1 MAVLVLERVK
11 IVRFFCGVFL
21 VLMIIWGISRW
32 PEAGR
37 SLYGVKDRVTLEG
50 LSVER
55 LLPHEL
61 QALVEV
67 GEKDAC
73 SRRKMPGFPGD
84 RGVVPEKWVWGWTWK
99 ARWKNVLRAQPG
111 EALSL
116 VTYSIPATVTKDFFT
131 PVYKGDTSG
140 KKASITINV
149 AWGEEEIPAMLSI
162 LREHGVKATF
172 FFVGDWVRK
181 FPDLVRE
188 IHREGHEVANHGL
201 YHGHPNKMSRAE
213 LRELILENTRLLE
226 EVTGAPPAKLFAP
239 PYGEFNTRCWPSPE
253 PGLPDDPLDH
263 RYRRLEAA
271 GAGGHHPAGARE
283 DRTGS
288 HHPYA
293 PHRTDRG
300 GAGCDHQEPEGTGL
314 HPSPCRQIVAG
325 RIGFAC
331 RRRKKQKRW
340 RFPFPLFITL
350 F

>member
-11 IVRFFCGVFL
+11 IVRFFCVVFL

-61 QALVEV
+61 RALVEELAKRRTLPPENA
-67 GEKDAC
+67 GFFPETGELIPEKD
-73 SRRKMPGFPGD
+73 GL
-84 RGVVPEKWVWGWTWK
+84 GVDIESTVE
-99 ARWKNVLRAQPG
+99 NVLRAQPG

-140 KKASITINV
+140 KKASVTVNV
-149 AWGEEEIPAMLSI
+149 AWGEEEIPALLSI

-188 IHREGHEVANHGL
+188 IRREGHEIANHGL
-201 YHGHPNKMSRAE
+201 YHGHPNKMNRTE
-213 LRELILENTRLLE
+213 LNRLILENARLLA
-226 EVTGAPPAKLFAP
+226 EVTGEPPVKLFAP
-239 PYGEFNTRCWPSPE
+239 PYGEFNSEVLAVAGNLGYRTILWTIDTVDWKRPAPEVIIQRVTERIE
-253 PGLPDDPLDH
+253 PGAIILMHPTAPTVAALGMIIKNLKAQGYTLLPVGEL
-263 RYRRLEAA
+263 L
-271 GAGGHHPAGARE
+271 
-283 DRTGS
+283 
-288 HHPYA
+288 
-293 PHRTDRG
+293 
-300 GAGCDHQEPEGTGL
+300 QEG
-314 HPSPCRQIVAG
+314 
-325 RIGFAC
+325 
-331 RRRKKQKRW
+331 
-340 RFPFPLFITL
+340 
-350 F
+350 

>member
-61 QALVEV
+61 RALVEELAKRRTLPPENAGFFPET
-67 GEKDAC
+67 GELI
-73 SRRKMPGFPGD
+73 
-84 RGVVPEKWVWGWTWK
+84 PEKEGLGVDIESTVE
-99 ARWKNVLRAQPG
+99 NVLRAQPG

-116 VTYSIPATVTKDFFT
+116 VTYSIPAAVTRDFFT
-131 PVYKGDTSG
+131 PVFKGDTG
-140 KKASITINV
+140 EKKASITINV

-162 LREHGVKATF
+162 FREHGIKATF

-188 IHREGHEVANHGL
+188 ISREGHEIANHGL

-213 LRELILENTRLLE
+213 LQKLILENARLLD
-226 EVTGAPPAKLFAP
+226 EVTGEPPAKLFAP
-239 PYGEFNTRCWPSPE
+239 PYGEFNSEVLAVAGNLGYRTILWTIDTVDWKRPAPEVIIQRVTEKIE
-253 PGLPDDPLDH
+253 PGAIILMHPTAPTVAALSPIIKNLKEQGYSFLPVGKL
-263 RYRRLEAA
+263 L
-271 GAGGHHPAGARE
+271 RE
-283 DRTGS
+283 G
-288 HHPYA
+288 
-293 PHRTDRG
+293 
-300 GAGCDHQEPEGTGL
+300 
-314 HPSPCRQIVAG
+314 
-325 RIGFAC
+325 
-331 RRRKKQKRW
+331 
-340 RFPFPLFITL
+340 
-350 F
+350 